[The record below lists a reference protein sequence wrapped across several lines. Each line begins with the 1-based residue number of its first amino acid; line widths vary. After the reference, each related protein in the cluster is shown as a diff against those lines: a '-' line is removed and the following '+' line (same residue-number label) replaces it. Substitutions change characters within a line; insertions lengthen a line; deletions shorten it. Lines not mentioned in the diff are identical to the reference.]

1 MSDDMGRGRPVVVV
15 TTISASL
22 RLTTALMVVAQASP
36 RRAVTRIGV
45 PGSWSLSGRAAT
57 DSVARVVAAQFHG
70 DGPLQHGGNL
80 LPDRLGGRRLR
91 VPDGGQDR
99 QHVSAGDLGH
109 GPRADARE
117 GVAGQAVPP
126 VPGFAGVPPAGR
138 RMARQP
144 FSPLRA
150 AMSWNA
156 ASIAWRWVSSRGCTQ
171 ISEEP

>member
-1 MSDDMGRGRPVVVV
+1 MGRGRPVVVV

-80 LPDRLGGRRLR
+80 LPDRLGGRRLIR
-91 VPDGGQDR
+91 DCWIIGKEREIKSECLDLLIRFLHQTLFGVKGGDR
-99 QHVSAGDLGH
+99 LDDIGFQ
-109 GPRADARE
+109 RKRE
-117 GVAGQAVPP
+117 PLAVGV
-126 VPGFAGVPPAGR
+126 
-138 RMARQP
+138 
-144 FSPLRA
+144 
-150 AMSWNA
+150 
-156 ASIAWRWVSSRGCTQ
+156 
-171 ISEEP
+171 